1 MITFCLSKS
10 LILVIKPPYDQTI
23 HFIFLGLFLAGVVRE
38 SGNIVKCFDEV
49 CGDFIISDEL
59 RKVSWSLVECVGGGI
74 CKWVNELVSG

>member
-1 MITFCLSKS
+1 M
-10 LILVIKPPYDQTI
+10 
-23 HFIFLGLFLAGVVRE
+23 
-38 SGNIVKCFDEV
+38 KCFDEV